1 MQVPLIEPVT
11 PQQEVADETI
21 PEDSAP
27 LWFQEIQT
35 STEEPGWSDWETFI
49 FSVKSPLYTPINI
62 NNLHY

>member
-1 MQVPLIEPVT
+1 MITHVKSSFHLHMLQISLIEPMT

-35 STEEPGWSDWETFI
+35 STEETGESHGE
-49 FSVKSPLYTPINI
+49 PI
-62 NNLHY
+62 LEL